1 MSIVMLITMVV
12 CFALTISV
20 AVSIGLS
27 AIFGIQASN
36 LNMLIS
42 VKEMFSAINKFPL
55 AAIPFFILAGNVM
68 ETGGIS
74 KRLVDFAKSLVGGVQ
89 GGLPMTCVLTC
100 MIFAAVSGSSVATT
114 FAIGAI
120 LIPALI
126 KHGYPTP
133 WAASLQA
140 TSAELGVIIPPS
152 IPMILYGVS
161 AEVSIGELFIAGFG
175 PGLLIGAALMLFVY
189 VVCRRKGW
197 GKNDGDGRLPLS
209 TAFID
214 LAVIAAGVALLI
226 IGNKLIGPALMGV
239 NASEGQRDR
248 YTDLFGVGLFAAYFV
263 TLSLIPKVRK
273 ALHGRAA
280 YALMMPVIILGG
292 IYGGVF
298 TPTEASAV
306 AVVYALFVGV
316 VIYGEISWRD
326 LAPIFKKSV
335 VSSSVI
341 MFIIANAGL
350 FAFLITRAGVP
361 DAIGQYLKEVL
372 QSPMLFLLGV
382 NAALFFIGMFIETSA
397 AIIVLAPILAP
408 VAVYFGID
416 PVHFGIIMVVN
427 LALGMI
433 TPPFGVNLFAAC
445 TVARISLDRIIT
457 QLVPFVLVI
466 LVCLMIITYVPQI
479 SLFLRD
485 IVYAK

>member
-1 MSIVMLITMVV
+1 MIVTMIL

-20 AVSIGLS
+20 AVSIGL
-27 AIFGIQASN
+27 AALVGIQVSN
-36 LNMLIS
+36 VNMLVA

-55 AAIPFFILAGNVM
+55 AAIPFFILAGNLM

-74 KRLVDFAKSLVGGVQ
+74 RRLVEFAKSLVGGVQ

-114 FAIGAI
+114 FAIGTI

-133 WAASLQA
+133 WAAALQA
-140 TSAELGVIIPPS
+140 SSAELGVIIPPS

-175 PGLLIGAALMLFVY
+175 PGLLIGGALMLFVFLY
-189 VVCRRKGW
+189 CRWKGW
-197 GKNDGDGRLPLS
+197 GKTDAEGRLPVGRATLQ
-209 TAFID
+209 
-214 LAVIAAGVALLI
+214 AGWALL
-226 IGNKLIGPALMGV
+226 
-239 NASEGQRDR
+239 
-248 YTDLFGVGLFAAYFV
+248 
-263 TLSLIPKVRK
+263 
-273 ALHGRAA
+273 
-280 YALMMPVIILGG
+280 MPVIILGG

-306 AVVYALFVGV
+306 AVFYALIIGMV
-316 VIYGEISWRD
+316 VYREIGLADLYGI
-326 LAPIFKKSV
+326 LKKSV
-335 VSSSVI
+335 ISSSVI

-350 FAFLITRAGVP
+350 FAYLITRAGVP
-361 DAIGQYLKEVL
+361 DVIGQWLKEVL
-372 QSPMLFLLGV
+372 QDPMLFLLGV
-382 NAALFFIGMFIETSA
+382 NLALFLIGMFIETSA

-445 TVARISLDRIIT
+445 TVAKISLDRIVRP
-457 QLVPFVLVI
+457 LLPFVGVVLA
-466 LVCLMIITYVPQI
+466 CLMVVTYVPVL
-479 SLFLRD
+479 SLGLRNL
-485 IVYAK
+485 VYR

>member
-1 MSIVMLITMVV
+1 MSIVMICTMVL
-12 CFALTISV
+12 CFALTVSV
-20 AVSIGLS
+20 AVSIGLAS
-27 AIFGIQASN
+27 ILGIQASN
-36 LNMLIS
+36 ANMLIS
-42 VKEMFSAINKFPL
+42 VKEMFSSINKFPL
-55 AAIPFFILAGNVM
+55 AAIPFFILAGNLM

-74 KRLVDFAKSLVGGVQ
+74 RRLVEFAKSIVGGVQ

-126 KHGYPTP
+126 KHNYPVGY
-133 WAASLQA
+133 AAALQA

-175 PGLLIGAALMLFVY
+175 PGLFIGLALMLFVHLY
-189 VVCRRKGW
+189 CRWKGW
-197 GKNDGDGRLPLS
+197 GKNDGDGRLK
-209 TAFID
+209 FG
-214 LAVIAAGVALLI
+214 AAAWQASWALL
-226 IGNKLIGPALMGV
+226 
-239 NASEGQRDR
+239 
-248 YTDLFGVGLFAAYFV
+248 
-263 TLSLIPKVRK
+263 
-273 ALHGRAA
+273 
-280 YALMMPVIILGG
+280 MPVIILGG
-292 IYGGVF
+292 IYGGIF

-306 AVVYALFVGV
+306 AVFYALIVGM
-316 VIYGEISWRD
+316 VIYREIKLPD
-326 LAPIFKKSV
+326 LMVILRKSV
-335 VSSSVI
+335 MSSAVI

-361 DAIGQYLKEVL
+361 DAIGRYLEAVL
-372 QSPMLFLLGV
+372 QSPALFLLGV
-382 NAALFFIGMFIETSA
+382 NGALFVIGMFIETSA

-408 VAVYFGID
+408 VAIHFGID
-416 PVHFGIIMVVN
+416 PVHFGLIMVVN

-445 TVARISLDRIIT
+445 TVAKISLDRIIPY
-457 QLVPFVLVI
+457 LIPFVLVI
-466 LVCLMIITYVPQI
+466 LACLMVVTYVPQL

-485 IVYAK
+485 LVYAK

>member
-1 MSIVMLITMVV
+1 MSTAMILTMVL
-12 CFALTISV
+12 CFAMTISV

-27 AIFGIQASN
+27 AVVGIQMTQA
-36 LNMLIS
+36 NMLLS
-42 VKEMFSAINKFPL
+42 VKEMFSSINKFPL
-55 AAIPFFILAGNVM
+55 AAIPFFILAGNLM

-74 KRLVDFAKSLVGGVQ
+74 RRLVEFAKSIVGGVQ

-133 WAASLQA
+133 YAAALQA

-161 AEVSIGELFIAGFG
+161 AEISIGELFIAGFG
-175 PGLLIGAALMLFVY
+175 PGLLIGGSLMLFVY
-189 VVCRRKGW
+189 LYAKYKGW
-197 GKNDGDGRLPLS
+197 GKNDGDGRLS
-209 TAFID
+209 IWSGTRQ
-214 LAVIAAGVALLI
+214 AGWALL
-226 IGNKLIGPALMGV
+226 
-239 NASEGQRDR
+239 
-248 YTDLFGVGLFAAYFV
+248 
-263 TLSLIPKVRK
+263 
-273 ALHGRAA
+273 
-280 YALMMPVIILGG
+280 MPVIILGG

-306 AVVYALFVGV
+306 AVFYALLVGML
-316 VIYGEISWRD
+316 IYREIGWRD
-326 LAPIFKKSV
+326 LYPILRKSV
-335 VSSSVI
+335 LSSAVI

-350 FAFLITRAGVP
+350 FAFMITRAGVP
-361 DAIGQYLKEVL
+361 EAIGRWLQEVL
-372 QSPMLFLLGV
+372 QSPDMFLLGV
-382 NAALFFIGMFIETSA
+382 NAALFLIGMFIETSA

-408 VAVYFGID
+408 VAIHFGVD
-416 PVHFGIIMVVN
+416 PVHFGLIMVVN

-445 TVARISLDRIIT
+445 TVAKISLDRIVT
-457 QLVPFVLVI
+457 HLFPFVGVVLC
-466 LVCLMIITYVPQI
+466 CLMVITYVPEI
-479 SLFLRD
+479 SLTLRD
-485 IVYAK
+485 WAYSR